1 MENKFLLFVTGYV
14 LISFMPL
21 IQAIILGL
29 VQGLAEFIPISS
41 SGHLVA
47 VSQLL
52 GWEAPAVA
60 FDTILHLGTLL
71 AVLIYFWREWRRLL
85 VVGGRLLAGVF
96 FPSQREKINR
106 PDAKLLG
113 LLIMGTV
120 PALVV
125 GYLFRDQFEKLFESL
140 WFVTLFFFITAI
152 LLAAVEL
159 FLRRRNA
166 RCADRPVWDKPSWG
180 GASFIGVLQA
190 LAILPGLS
198 RSGLT
203 IGGGIFSGLTREG
216 AARFS
221 FLLSAPVILAA
232 GALGIFELQKSS
244 MTNSDLLALLVGF
257 VVAAL
262 SGWLAI
268 HWLLKFLR
276 NRKLYVFS
284 LYLIFFGLI
293 IIWLAGF

>member
-1 MENKFLLFVTGYV
+1 
-14 LISFMPL
+14 MPL

-140 WFVTLFFFITAI
+140 WFVTLFS
-152 LLAAVEL
+152 L
-159 FLRRRNA
+159 LRRFCWPRWNYF
-166 RCADRPVWDKPSWG
+166 C
-180 GASFIGVLQA
+180 
-190 LAILPGLS
+190 
-198 RSGLT
+198 
-203 IGGGIFSGLTREG
+203 
-216 AARFS
+216 
-221 FLLSAPVILAA
+221 A
-232 GALGIFELQKSS
+232 GATPGALTGQFGTSLLGVALPSS
-244 MTNSDLLALLVGF
+244 ECSR
-257 VVAAL
+257 
-262 SGWLAI
+262 
-268 HWLLKFLR
+268 HWRFYPASR
-276 NRKLYVFS
+276 VP
-284 LYLIFFGLI
+284 
-293 IIWLAGF
+293 A